1 MVNGLGS
8 VRAVLGSEAGGGLS
22 DKDIKDS
29 LWYYYFDVEKT
40 VEYLLG
46 APCAHSS
53 LARMGQ
59 ARSSRAD
66 MCRDTR
72 AHTRTHTTH
81 RPATQEE
88 RRKGER

>member
-46 APCAHSS
+46 ASCGHILP
-53 LARMGQ
+53 
-59 ARSSRAD
+59 RSP
-66 MCRDTR
+66 TR
-72 AHTRTHTTH
+72 S
-81 RPATQEE
+81 
-88 RRKGER
+88 